1 MAKKSSKSEY
11 YLGNPNLPNK
21 HWKEEYT
28 LEMVNDLKRCKE
40 DLLYFAENFFY
51 IIDPDKG
58 KLKIE
63 LFDYQKKAL
72 NTLLNNRQVILL
84 ASRQVGKTTL
94 LTIYAL
100 WIACFNEYQNII
112 IVANKESTAIEIF
125 RRVRLAYEEMPN
137 WSKSPAREY
146 GKTSLELENGSR
158 IGISTTTGSAAR
170 GQSINCIT
178 GETFITLRDKETD
191 SVFDI
196 TIKELESIISNNGKI
211 IPIFIESE
219 VV

>member
-1 MAKKSSKSEY
+1 MAKKSAKSEF
-11 YLGNPNLPNK
+11 YLGNPNLPNR

-28 LEMVNDLKRCKE
+28 IEMVEALKLCKS
-40 DLLYFAENFFY
+40 DLLYFAENFFF
-51 IIDPDKG
+51 IIDPDNG
-58 KLKIE
+58 KLKIK
-63 LFDYQKKAL
+63 LFPYQKQAL
-72 NTLLNNRQVILL
+72 TTLLNNNQVILL

-112 IVANKESTAIEIF
+112 IVANKESTAIDIF

-137 WSKSPAREY
+137 WAKPGVKEY

-178 GETFITLRDKETD
+178 DDTLVTVKNKHTQKIETINI
-191 SVFDI
+191 S
-196 TIKELESIISNNGKI
+196 ELKNKMHSNNLIQTKLI
-211 IPIFIESE
+211 L
-219 VV
+219 

>member
-1 MAKKSSKSEY
+1 MSKKSAKSEF
-11 YLGNPNLPNK
+11 YLGNPNLPNR

-28 LEMVNDLKRCKE
+28 IEMVEALKLCKS
-40 DLLYFAENFFY
+40 DLLYFAENFFF
-51 IIDPDKG
+51 IIDPDNG
-58 KLKIE
+58 KLKIK
-63 LFDYQKKAL
+63 LFPYQKQAL
-72 NTLLNNRQVILL
+72 TTLLNNNQVILL

-112 IVANKESTAIEIF
+112 IVANKESTAIDIF

-137 WSKSPAREY
+137 WAKPGVKEY

-178 GETFITLRDKETD
+178 DDTLVTVKNKHTQKIETINI
-191 SVFDI
+191 S
-196 TIKELESIISNNGKI
+196 ELKNKMHSNNLIQTKLI
-211 IPIFIESE
+211 L
-219 VV
+219 